1 MRRDLFETFV
11 QMVTGFILNGL
22 LTMWLLGVNVIEAIG
37 LSAIF
42 FVASFVRQLG
52 VRLIFRR
59 FEG

>member
-11 QMVTGFILNGL
+11 QMVTGFMLNGL

-59 FEG
+59 FER